1 MTWIIVGLIA
11 LVALLGVLRAFAD
24 AKPAQ
29 VKTAAVW
36 GGGILGTVLLGALL
50 WSGRGAQALWAMVL
64 FGPAAWRWIQGI
76 RAARTFAR
84 GGAASPGQATD
95 VETSHIAM
103 GLDHDSGRMFGRV
116 KAGRFE
122 GKDLADL
129 DLPLLLDLMAELA
142 ARDPEGVPLLEAW
155 LDRAHPDWREE
166 TSKAGPAGGEG
177 KRGGGG
183 RMTREEALAVLG
195 LSEGADAAA
204 IRSAHRR
211 LMRAAHPDQGGSDWL
226 AARLNEAR
234 DVLLGG

>member
-11 LVALLGVLRAFAD
+11 LTAVLGLLRVFAD

-36 GGGILGTVLLGALL
+36 GGGIIGALLLGLLL
-50 WSGRGAQALWAMVL
+50 WSGRGVQALWSLLL
-64 FGPAAWRWIQGI
+64 FGPAIWRTVKGI
-76 RAARTFAR
+76 GAARTFAR
-84 GGAASPGQATD
+84 GGSASPGQESD

-122 GKDLADL
+122 GADLAEL
-129 DLPLLLDLMAELA
+129 DLPRLLDLMAELA

-155 LDRAHPDWREE
+155 LDRAHPDWRDQ
-166 TSKAGPAGGEG
+166 AQAARPGRAPGP
-177 KRGGGG
+177 
-183 RMTREEALAVLG
+183 MTREEALEVLG
-195 LSEGADAAA
+195 LAPGAGEDD
-204 IRSAHRR
+204 IRAAHRR
-211 LMRAAHPDQGGSDWL
+211 LMRAAHPDAGGSDWL

-234 DVLLGG
+234 DVLLGD

>member
-1 MTWIIVGLIA
+1 MTWIILGLIV
-11 LVALLGVLRAFAD
+11 LVATLGLLRAFAN
-24 AKPAQ
+24 AQPGQ

-36 GGGILGTVLLGALL
+36 GGGLLGVVLVAAFL
-50 WSGRGAQALWAMVL
+50 WSGRGMQALWSAAL
-64 FGPAAWRWIQGI
+64 FGPALWRWIQGI
-76 RAARTFAR
+76 RAARTFSR

-122 GKDLADL
+122 GKDLAEL

-155 LDRAHPDWREE
+155 LDRAHPDWRDQ
-166 TSKAGPAGGEG
+166 AGAAPPPGRAP
-177 KRGGGG
+177 GG

-195 LSEGADAAA
+195 LAEGAGEAE
-204 IRSAHRR
+204 IRASHRR

-226 AARLNEAR
+226 ASRLNEAR
-234 DVLLGG
+234 DILLGD